1 MKWKC
6 VYLIQMF
13 INKLILVK
21 GFSPTQIGSR
31 RFHSFKSIK
40 QVNTFDCGERDL
52 QQVIDVAEKA
62 AKTAGEV
69 MLKTSGKIEISK
81 TKMNTQ
87 DLVTHSDIHC
97 QQLIKDTILSEFPK
111 DMFLGEEDI
120 EAGSEASVFALN
132 NALCSDSKSYSK
144 EIGDLLWIVDPI
156 DGTTNFQS
164 GLPMFCVS
172 IGVVSLQNG
181 SPTVVAGVIYNPVLN
196 EMISAVKGQGCSLN
210 GMLFKPRSSAMGLNE
225 ALINVGF
232 PVSSESTL
240 RVSSKAVSALSTRV
254 RGIRMIAC
262 ASQVMSWVAQ
272 GKLSAYVSWDLNAW
286 DVAAG
291 MLIVE
296 ESGGFISDF
305 EGVAAGITSRDLIV
319 STSQALSQDI
329 LQILEEKD
337 CLKY

>member
-1 MKWKC
+1 
-6 VYLIQMF
+6 MF
-13 INKLILVK
+13 VNKLILVK
-21 GFSPTQIGSR
+21 GFSPTRIGSR

-40 QVNTFDCGERDL
+40 QVNMFDCGERDL
-52 QQVIDVAEKA
+52 QQVIEVAEKA

-69 MLKTSGKIEISK
+69 MLKTSGKIDVSK

-87 DLVTHSDIHC
+87 DLVTQSDIHC
-97 QQLIKDTILSEFPK
+97 QQLIRDTILSEFPK
-111 DMFLGEEDI
+111 DIFLGEEDI

-132 NALCSDSKSYSK
+132 NALCSDLQ
-144 EIGDLLWIVDPI
+144 DQLLLWIVDPI

-196 EMISAVKGQGCSLN
+196 EMISAVKGQGCTLN
-210 GMLFKPRSSAMGLNE
+210 GILFKPRSSAMDLNE

>member
-1 MKWKC
+1 MEC

-13 INKLILVK
+13 IIKLILSK
-21 GFSPTQIGSR
+21 GFAPTRTGIR
-31 RFHSFKSIK
+31 RFHTFKSIK
-40 QVNTFDCGERDL
+40 QTNTFDCGERDL
-52 QQVIDVAEKA
+52 QQVIEVAENA

-69 MLKTSGKIEISK
+69 MLKTSGKIDVSK

-87 DLVTHSDIHC
+87 DLVTQSDIKC
-97 QQLIKDTILSEFPK
+97 QRLIKDTILSEFPT
-111 DMFLGEEDI
+111 DIFLGEEDV
-120 EAGSEASVFALN
+120 EAGSKASVFALN
-132 NALCSDSKSYSK
+132 SALCSDL
-144 EIGDLLWIVDPI
+144 GQDQLLWIVDPI

-164 GLPMFCVS
+164 GLPLFCVS

-196 EMISAVKGQGCSLN
+196 EMISAVKGRGCTVN
-210 GMLFKPRSSAMGLNE
+210 GMLFKPRSSAMDLNE
-225 ALINVGF
+225 ALINVGY

-240 RVSSKAVSALSTRV
+240 QVSSKAVSALSTRV

-329 LQILEEKD
+329 LKILEEKE